1 MRPTRNSDKALL
13 GLRLH
18 REGLKTSTGSVACS
32 GPGSRQK
39 SGGGGAG
46 KQFSPL
52 KGMRVVV
59 DQWVGPQ
66 GPLRWSAYPL
76 AVLLRDHVQDPGLFL
91 KWKLGVLSFGS
102 QINAPTAHTYSCLV
116 FLYSVAGGDVGPG
129 ASTAA

>member
-1 MRPTRNSDKALL
+1 MLWSGQPT
-13 GLRLH
+13 
-18 REGLKTSTGSVACS
+18 EEW
-32 GPGSRQK
+32 
-39 SGGGGAG
+39 GGGGAG
-46 KQFSPL
+46 KQFGPL